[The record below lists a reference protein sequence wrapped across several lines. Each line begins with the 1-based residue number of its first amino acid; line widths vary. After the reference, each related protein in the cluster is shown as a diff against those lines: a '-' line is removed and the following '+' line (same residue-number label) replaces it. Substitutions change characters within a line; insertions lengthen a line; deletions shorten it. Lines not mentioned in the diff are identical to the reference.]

1 MFKKMI
7 FGGAIALSAVHSAQ
21 AEEAFFEPQYEA
33 EVFYSN
39 LTIKDDAI
47 EALGLPKPKGDGGGL
62 RLSALLNQTFQATGE
77 FSTDRPDLS
86 FADGV
91 YHFDFTQARF
101 GIRAVKAASNGSP
114 VYAAA
119 GLEYGH
125 FVTDSEVDYTVTS
138 GLTDMK
144 FDSVRYDLGIG
155 HLRAGYRSE
164 AAHLYLDAAYGYGS
178 DQSLSE
184 FLGGASFN
192 VVDNL
197 NLFGEY
203 RFSQF
208 KEDGNKTNFANIR
221 VGIGA
226 TF

>member
-7 FGGAIALSAVHSAQ
+7 CGVAIALSAVHSAQ
-21 AEEAFFEPQYEA
+21 AEAPLFQPQYEA

-39 LTIKDDAI
+39 LTIKEDAI
-47 EALGLPKPKGDGGGL
+47 AALGLAKPKGDGGGL
-62 RLSALLNQTFQATGE
+62 RLSALLDQTFQATGE
-77 FSTDRPDLS
+77 FSTNRPDLS

-101 GIRAVKAASNGSP
+101 GVRAVKAAVNGSP
-114 VYAAA
+114 VYASA

-125 FVTDSEVDYTVTS
+125 FVIDGEVDYTVAS
-138 GLTDMK
+138 GLADMQ
-144 FDSVRYDLGIG
+144 FDSERYDLAIG
-155 HLRAGYRSE
+155 HLRAGYRSK

-178 DQSLSE
+178 DQSLTE

-208 KEDGNKTNFANIR
+208 KESGSKTNFDDIR